1 MTYFA
6 FLGLFLVV
14 PISAALIYFAARR
27 KGSGLPPRL
36 TALRP
41 IAAIAITA
49 LVAVIYTTP
58 WDNYLVAS
66 GVWGYPR
73 SQVSGV
79 ILGYVPLEE
88 YLFFV
93 LQTVLTSLG
102 LIWVAGRSRRAESG
116 PPARLRLWAALPLL
130 MLWVI
135 ACAALAGPWG
145 PWRYSV
151 LLLAWALP
159 PILIQ
164 VIFGADL
171 LWQERRI
178 ALSTIVAATLYYSLA
193 DIFAVSAGTWDF
205 NPALIFGVRLGPLPV
220 EEILFFLLT
229 NVLIVFSVTLLLST
243 ASMER
248 FRSGVARVRGA
259 VAGARAAK

>member
-6 FLGLFLVV
+6 FLGLFLAI
-14 PISAALIYFAARR
+14 PIVALLVFFAAQR
-27 KGSGLPPRL
+27 KGSGLPARL

-41 IAAIAITA
+41 ITAIAITA
-49 LVAVIYTTP
+49 LVAVGYTTP

-73 SQVSGV
+73 SLVSGV
-79 ILGYVPLEE
+79 ILGHVPLEE

-102 LIWVAGRSRRAESG
+102 LIWVARRNLRAEAG
-116 PPARLRLWAALPLL
+116 PPARLCHWAALALL
-130 MLWVI
+130 MLWVV

-145 PWRYSV
+145 PWRYTV
-151 LLLAWALP
+151 LLLAWGLP

-193 DIFAVSAGTWDF
+193 DIIAVSAGIWDF
-205 NPALIFGVRLGPLPV
+205 NPALIFGLRLGPLPI
-220 EEILFFLLT
+220 EEVLFFLLT

-248 FRSGVARVRGA
+248 FRSGVARARSA

>member
-164 VIFGADL
+164 VIFGADCAMAGAART
-171 LWQERRI
+171 E
-178 ALSTIVAATLYYSLA
+178 APAAATPPTEALVRNERLSMQYSSTVLPR
-193 DIFAVSAGTWDF
+193 FAS
-205 NPALIFGVRLGPLPV
+205 P
-220 EEILFFLLT
+220 
-229 NVLIVFSVTLLLST
+229 
-243 ASMER
+243 
-248 FRSGVARVRGA
+248 SGGRD
-259 VAGARAAK
+259 